1 MPIQEP
7 SRLIKARAARNLGS
21 ATSFNFDDL
30 RRQCDDYVAEARQ
43 CGQQLLAQ
51 AAQEAQAVRQ
61 AAHAEGLSAG
71 QQAGLAAA
79 HELVESRASEIAGQL
94 TQDRLR
100 TVLPAFQ
107 AAASALVIERDRWIT
122 AWEGAAVKLSAA
134 IAQKLMRHEL
144 AQRPEVS
151 VSLIQE
157 ALQLAAGQ
165 PQIQLRL
172 NPRDLEQLQS
182 CGDEALGRLA
192 GVGEARFVPD
202 EAITP
207 GGCVVE
213 TRHGVIDARLE
224 TQLDRIVSELLDGT

>member
-1 MPIQEP
+1 MALPEI
-7 SRLIKARAARNLGS
+7 SRVIKARTARNIGS
-21 ATSFNFDDL
+21 ATAFNFDDL

-43 CGQQLLAQ
+43 RAEQLVNQ
-51 AAQEAQAVRQ
+51 AAQEAEAVRR
-61 AAHAEGLSAG
+61 AAHAEGLAAG

-79 HELVESRASEIAGQL
+79 HELVESRAGEIATRL

-107 AAASALVIERDRWIT
+107 AAAEALQIERDRWLA
-122 AWEGAAVKLSAA
+122 AWEGAAVKLGAA
-134 IAQKLMRHEL
+134 IAQKLLRHEL
-144 AQRPEVS
+144 ARRPEVS

-165 PQIQLRL
+165 PQIQVRL
-172 NPRDLEQLQS
+172 NPCDLEQLQS

-192 GVGEARFVPD
+192 GVGEARFAPD
-202 EAITP
+202 ESITP

-224 TQLDRIVSELLDGT
+224 TQLDRITAELLDGI